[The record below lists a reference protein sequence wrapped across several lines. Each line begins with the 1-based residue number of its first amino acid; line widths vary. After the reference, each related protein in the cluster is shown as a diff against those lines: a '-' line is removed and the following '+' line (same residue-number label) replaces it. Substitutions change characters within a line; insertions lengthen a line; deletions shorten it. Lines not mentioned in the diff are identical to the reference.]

1 MENLIQKAYEKYD
14 HSHSYEELLIEY
26 KNRTDS
32 KSMAINTEDPTNALN
47 YLATLAGISRAIC
60 EREES

>member
-1 MENLIQKAYEKYD
+1 MEALIQKAYEKYD
-14 HSHSYEELLIEY
+14 YSHSYEELLIEY

-32 KSMAINTEDPTNALN
+32 KSMAINTEDPTNALY
-47 YLATLAGISRAIC
+47 YLTTLAGISRAIC

>member
-26 KNRTDS
+26 HYKTNPKR
-32 KSMAINTEDPTNALN
+32 MAFNTEDPTDALN